1 MNEYDDETSSY
12 HDDEDELENEIY
24 GNTISVHRPDSRHPI
39 IDSNNKKPFV
49 SQSSYRIPFFST
61 NLWNDLYS
69 KPAILVGKS
78 KLNFQRKTT
87 SYGFVFLIPR
97 CSWWNHCWYA
107 FSYSSYYVYNLSNA

>member
-1 MNEYDDETSSY
+1 MISQPKLPNNITTHSNKETQLNEYDDETSSY

-49 SQSSYRIPFFST
+49 SQSPYRIPFFST
-61 NLWNDLYS
+61 NLWNDLYA

-78 KLNFQRKTT
+78 KLSFQRK
-87 SYGFVFLIPR
+87 
-97 CSWWNHCWYA
+97 N
-107 FSYSSYYVYNLSNA
+107 